1 VGIVSPLSIPQQ
13 THLSMPNILYLHGF
27 ASGPLSQ
34 KGRYFH
40 HQFSIVGGEVHQP
53 DLSEG
58 NFREMTVTSQLKV
71 IDREVRRIEPILIIG
86 SSLGGFLAATY
97 AAMQPELAPRLALL
111 APAFGIARRLAEQ
124 IGDDGLENWK
134 SEGTRPFYHYG
145 ERRMMPINYDFYE
158 DALWYD
164 DNPPVS
170 QPALI
175 FHGRRDDVVDPS
187 VAVRFSWG
195 KPNVQLELLDSDH
208 QLLDVLPQLWE
219 RLSSFYYESEPS
231 GSGGA

>member
-1 VGIVSPLSIPQQ
+1 
-13 THLSMPNILYLHGF
+13 MPNILYLHGF

-40 HQFSIVGGEVHQP
+40 HQFSIVGGDVFQP

-58 NFREMTVTSQLKV
+58 NFREMTISSQLKA
-71 IDREVRRIEPILIIG
+71 IDREVRRIAPVLIIG

-97 AAMQPELAPRLALL
+97 AAMQPALAPRLVLL
-111 APAFGIARRLAEQ
+111 APAFGIASRLAEQ
-124 IGDDGLENWK
+124 IGQDGLEQWK
-134 SEGTRPFYHYG
+134 RDGARPFYHYG
-145 ERRMMPINYDFYE
+145 ERRMMPINYHFYE

-164 DNPPVS
+164 ENPEVS

-175 FHGRRDDVVDPS
+175 FHGRRDDVIDPAVS
-187 VAVRFSWG
+187 VQFSWG

-208 QLLDVLPQLWE
+208 QLLDVLPQVWE
-219 RLSSFYYESEPS
+219 RLAPFYYESEPAD
-231 GSGGA
+231 GRRA